1 MAFDVVAMEPDAFD
15 RWLAGLA
22 RPAAGG
28 AAGPGRQLFED
39 YGCTGCHA
47 VRGHFAGS
55 TIGPD
60 LTRLGAR
67 RSLGAGTLPM
77 TRDAISRF
85 IRGPS
90 AKNPGSPIPSFR
102 GMPDQDAAAISAY
115 SGGPPWMLRIP
126 DT

>member
-39 YGCTGCHA
+39 YGCNGCHA

-55 TIGPD
+55 AIGPD

-67 RSLGAGTLPM
+67 RSLAAGTLPM
-77 TRDAISRF
+77 TRDAIGRF
-85 IRGPS
+85 IRDPS
-90 AKNPGSPIPSFR
+90 ATKPGAL
-102 GMPDQDAAAISAY
+102 MPAFAGLPADDAENGRAPGRE
-115 SGGPPWMLRIP
+115 GGGK
-126 DT
+126 